1 MEALSGFGNA
11 LAVWSCLLSPQGI
24 STQPAACPRC
34 FAVAAADGALAGR
47 AMMQNVFYCNGQLYS
62 FVPAPNNSM
71 PSYQQP
77 PIAPMVMPQQV
88 PNYPPQAA
96 AAAQQQQ
103 PQNKGLVADLC
114 KIIERQSQEIASLVQ
129 TRNAAAPAAAAA
141 VTPVEA
147 PKSPTGAAVTTIVP
161 RGAEKVEY
169 AMDGEVRAP
178 TPRPNDRPNP
188 RPTRP
193 FTPPSVLLRPAT
205 ADPLTFDCRPCPY
218 RSRIQTRRMSTCPRG
233 RHAASAAP
241 PPLHAASRCAP
252 ALTLCPRGQSLPI
265 RIPSHG
271 IATIPSLSSPLR
283 GSLASPFHTAGK
295 PSLSTPR
302 AAPLTPVSAACAR
315 VQALTAAADETAAV
329 LTAGAGA
336 DSHLAIQMMKKLKR
350 PRRSAPKAP
359 SEVREPAP

>member
-169 AMDGEVRAP
+169 AMDGEVRVP
-178 TPRPNDRPNP
+178 TPPQ
-188 RPTRP
+188 T
-193 FTPPSVLLRPAT
+193 T
-205 ADPLTFDCRPCPY
+205 AQIR
-218 RSRIQTRRMSTCPRG
+218 
-233 RHAASAAP
+233 AP
-241 PPLHAASRCAP
+241 PD
-252 ALTLCPRGQSLPI
+252 
-265 RIPSHG
+265 
-271 IATIPSLSSPLR
+271 LSP
-283 GSLASPFHTAGK
+283 P
-295 PSLSTPR
+295 PPY
-302 AAPLTPVSAACAR
+302 C
-315 VQALTAAADETAAV
+315 
-329 LTAGAGA
+329 
-336 DSHLAIQMMKKLKR
+336 
-350 PRRSAPKAP
+350 
-359 SEVREPAP
+359 